1 MELLTLFKFLFEVV
15 GTGGPIVQSQSG
27 MFIRGLLFLSFHEEL
42 NRVRQSVSDGHRYS
56 KSVIG
61 TLPFFGVYLHTLLQ
75 F

>member
-15 GTGGPIVQSQSG
+15 GTGGTIGQSQSG

-42 NRVRQSVSDGHRYS
+42 NRVRQSDGHRYS